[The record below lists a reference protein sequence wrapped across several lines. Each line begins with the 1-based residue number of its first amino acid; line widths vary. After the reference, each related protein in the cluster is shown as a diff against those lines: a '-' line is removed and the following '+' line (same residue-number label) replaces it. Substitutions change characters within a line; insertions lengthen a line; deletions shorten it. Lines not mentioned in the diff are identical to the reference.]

1 MKKLL
6 VVLWTALASNL
17 FAAEVPI
24 EWPYPDDI
32 PTASSAVP
40 GRAGEVPYDIVRFLK
55 SRGPSAVRLSPN
67 GQRLTYLS
75 TVTGEPQLF
84 NVPVTGGSHQQMTFG
99 RAVTFYEWSPDSQWL
114 IYGTDRDGNERN
126 AYTVINS
133 DGTIERR
140 LSESGPAFLA
150 FGSFTSDGVRIAY
163 SSTARNGLDFDV
175 YVRSVTGGD
184 AKLIYQGTF
193 GIFAGVW
200 HPDGTRLLL
209 AETRGE
215 DANNLYLLDSTTG
228 EPDTLFKPEIGSRY
242 VAITWLKDG
251 SGFYLA
257 TDQGRDFV
265 GLGFYDVESR
275 ELSMLETPEHD
286 VAEVTL
292 FYHQRYLAWTVN
304 EDGYDRL
311 FVFDRQKQEPV
322 EVPELPP
329 GVYSL
334 NGANQTALLSVHIT
348 GPRTPGEIWL
358 WDLAEERARMVVAPT
373 LAGIDPATLVVP
385 ESVRFSARDGVG
397 LQGMLYK
404 PKNLAADVRP
414 PLMLKVHGG
423 PTGQARPRFDTT
435 GQYLVGRGYAV
446 FDLNFRGSTGFGKTF
461 ARLDNGR
468 LRVNVVNDIE
478 DAVRWLGE
486 YADIDPSRVAI
497 MGGSYGGYLTNAA
510 VGEFPGMF
518 KAAVSFVG
526 VSDWV
531 RALEEASP
539 ALKASDRIEYGDITD
554 PDDRAFFAQISPIAK
569 AHLVRTPMLVVHGA
583 NDPRDPVTESDRFVA
598 AVREQEVEVKYL
610 RFADEGHS
618 LTKLGN
624 RITAYREIAQFLD
637 EKLR

>member
-1 MKKLL
+1 MKVFLL
-6 VVLWTALASNL
+6 IAVLGIGL
-17 FAAEVPI
+17 
-24 EWPYPDDI
+24 
-32 PTASSAVP
+32 SAC
-40 GRAGEVPYDIVRFLK
+40 
-55 SRGPSAVRLSPN
+55 
-67 GQRLTYLS
+67 
-75 TVTGEPQLF
+75 VT
-84 NVPVTGGSHQQMTFG
+84 
-99 RAVTFYEWSPDSQWL
+99 
-114 IYGTDRDGNERN
+114 
-126 AYTVINS
+126 
-133 DGTIERR
+133 
-140 LSESGPAFLA
+140 
-150 FGSFTSDGVRIAY
+150 
-163 SSTARNGLDFDV
+163 
-175 YVRSVTGGD
+175 
-184 AKLIYQGTF
+184 
-193 GIFAGVW
+193 
-200 HPDGTRLLL
+200 
-209 AETRGE
+209 
-215 DANNLYLLDSTTG
+215 
-228 EPDTLFKPEIGSRY
+228 
-242 VAITWLKDG
+242 
-251 SGFYLA
+251 
-257 TDQGRDFV
+257 
-265 GLGFYDVESR
+265 
-275 ELSMLETPEHD
+275 
-286 VAEVTL
+286 
-292 FYHQRYLAWTVN
+292 
-304 EDGYDRL
+304 
-311 FVFDRQKQEPV
+311 V

-329 GVYSL
+329 GVYGL
-334 NGANQTALLSVHIT
+334 NGAKQTALLSVHIT

-358 WDLAEERARMVVAPT
+358 WNLAEERARMVVAPT

-397 LQGMLYK
+397 LQGMLYT
-404 PKNLAADVRP
+404 PKNLGADVRP

-423 PTGQARPRFDTT
+423 PSGQARPRFDTT

-486 YADIDPSRVAI
+486 HADIDPSRVAI

-610 RFADEGHS
+610 RFADEGHN

-637 EKLR
+637 EKLP